1 MINSENIHI
10 IKLQTKMVES
20 KKENND
26 FVIVYT
32 DYGYAKIDKQ
42 DLQKVIEEE
51 KKLRNEIQ
59 QAIYEDRK

>member
-1 MINSENIHI
+1 
-10 IKLQTKMVES
+10 MVES